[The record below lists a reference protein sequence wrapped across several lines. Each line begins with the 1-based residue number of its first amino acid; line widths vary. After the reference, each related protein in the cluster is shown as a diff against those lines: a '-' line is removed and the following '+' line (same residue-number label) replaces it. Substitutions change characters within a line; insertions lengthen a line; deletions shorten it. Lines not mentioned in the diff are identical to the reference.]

1 MLDTIR
7 IKTKDEQTAATLAHD
22 LLARYHPEL
31 IHERE
36 EWQVLVET
44 ESEDDLPDLLGI
56 LYDQLHARIGRSKC
70 FSTVSH
76 THRASAPENPPDRQ
90 RVVITNPHDLTRPLR
105 VERLTTRTE

>member
-36 EWQVLVET
+36 EWQVLLET

-56 LYDQLHARIGRSKC
+56 LYDQLHA
-70 FSTVSH
+70 
-76 THRASAPENPPDRQ
+76 PDRSLE
-90 RVVITNPHDLTRPLR
+90 VLFNGEPYSPNERP
-105 VERLTTRTE
+105 